1 VPASEPD
8 WIVVAVQGHA
18 EDESVIEHAMNEA
31 RLRTAP
37 VLAVGVWE
45 EDFGEI
51 PYDELD
57 RRIETWAKRYP
68 DVHVKPVATRA
79 GVARF
84 LADNKDE
91 SVQLTV
97 VGAAAD
103 QVAQIVGPHSH
114 PLVPHGECSVLV
126 VH

>member
-1 VPASEPD
+1 M
-8 WIVVAVQGHA
+8 AVQGHA
-18 EDESVIEHAMNEA
+18 KDESVIEHAMNEA
-31 RLRTAP
+31 RLRSAP

-45 EDFGEI
+45 EDFGET

-57 RRIETWAKRYP
+57 RRIETWAKLYP

-79 GVARF
+79 GIARF

-97 VGAAAD
+97 VGNADAAD
-103 QVAQIVGPHSH
+103 VVQIIGPHSR
-114 PLVPHGECSVLV
+114 PFVAHGDCSVLV